1 MKVLFT
7 GLLPIWQCH
16 FIAECN
22 FIEEHL
28 AAGDEV
34 AVLTCDASLKACDAN
49 PGHSLPHCLVCMG
62 MRQSAVELLSSPI
75 RSLPLISPGAAAR
88 LRSFPQPE
96 FRALA
101 ELKRFAWEGLDVGQ
115 DVYASLITATGSA
128 FFCPLKHAGLVRKT
142 IRDFVAVYLTAMEY
156 LEKDG
161 YDLIYVFNG
170 RFASAKAW
178 IRACEK
184 TRTDYMTHERLG
196 MPDRALRIKN
206 GSPHGTLLWPPLI
219 REFWDKNRDN
229 PEVLKEAHDFFE
241 ERPQGRL
248 TGWFSFV
255 NTQDRKSLPETWDAG
270 KRNMVIFSSSVSEF
284 AGLPDY
290 FEGAA
295 FHDQRQAYLDLA
307 SSLQKNHGDIRLFLR
322 VHPNSRLDTF
332 RWWED
337 PEFSSLENLTV
348 IPPESAI
355 SSYELLQQCEKV
367 IVFITTMG
375 IEATFWGKP
384 SIVLSNAM
392 YSGIG
397 AAYEPRSL
405 EEACEMLAADLPPKP
420 REAAL
425 AYGGFMR
432 CGSAK
437 LPLSDSLDHCKLTF
451 KGHRP
456 NANAEILRSLWNWE
470 NIVSKAR
477 VPSSAKALWQ
487 KWEWFRLRRTLKSR
501 SCRTQHL
508 SSHES

>member
-34 AVLTCDASLKACDAN
+34 AVLFCDASLEACDAN
-49 PGHSLPHCLVCMG
+49 PKRDLPHCLVCMG

-75 RSLPLISPGAAAR
+75 RSLPLISPGATAR
-88 LRSFPQPE
+88 LRSLSLPQ
-96 FRALA
+96 FTSLA
-101 ELKRFAWEGLDVGQ
+101 QLREYDWEGLSVGQ
-115 DVYASLITATGSA
+115 DIYASLITATGSA
-128 FFCPLKHAGLVRKT
+128 VFCPSKHAGLVRKT
-142 IRDFVAVYLTAMEY
+142 IRDFVGGYLTAVEY

-196 MPDRALRIKN
+196 MPDRVLQIKN
-206 GSPHGTLLWPPLI
+206 ETVHGALKWGPEI
-219 REFWDKNRDN
+219 NDFWLKNRTD
-229 PEVLKEAHDFFE
+229 PDVLREAHDFFE

-248 TGWFSFV
+248 TGWFSLV
-255 NTQDRKSLPETWDAG
+255 SAQDRTSLPETWDAG
-270 KRNMVIFSSSVSEF
+270 KRNMVIFSSSMSEF

-307 SSLQKNHGDIRLFLR
+307 SSLQDACANIHLFLR
-322 VHPNSRLDTF
+322 VHPNSRHDAF

-337 PEFSSLENLTV
+337 AEFGMLENLTV

-355 SSYELLQQCEKV
+355 SSYELLQRCEKV
-367 IVFITTMG
+367 VVFITTMG

-405 EEACEMLAADLPPKP
+405 EEACEMLVADLPPKP

-425 AYGGFMR
+425 AYGAFMR
-432 CGSAK
+432 RGSAK
-437 LPLSDSLDHCKLTF
+437 LPLSDSLDHCTLTF

-456 NANAEILRSLWNWE
+456 NASPEILRSLWNWE
-470 NIVSKAR
+470 NIVSKAF
-477 VPSSAKALWQ
+477 VPSPAKALWQ
-487 KWEWFRLRRTLKSR
+487 QWEWFRLGRTLKSK
-501 SCRTQHL
+501 SCRAPHL